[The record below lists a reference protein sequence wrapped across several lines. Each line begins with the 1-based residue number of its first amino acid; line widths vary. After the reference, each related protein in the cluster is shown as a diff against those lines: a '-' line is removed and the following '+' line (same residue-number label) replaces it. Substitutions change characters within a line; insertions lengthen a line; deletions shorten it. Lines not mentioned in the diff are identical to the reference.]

1 MKYSSEHNLMID
13 ETLDKFEQNWSASD
27 DRLIQKV
34 VSAAGA
40 TENQELILELIRADI
55 GRRYAAGVPVSLES
69 YSERFPEVFAD
80 GERMALVCYE
90 DFRARRSRGL
100 ACPPDRWSGMSTV
113 AAQTWYREL
122 MATRP
127 ESGDWSS
134 SAEFRQNITAVIES
148 PRNTVD
154 GERAD
159 VLRMGDFE
167 LVALLGSG
175 SFSRV
180 YLARQLSLGCRYVA
194 LKVVNR
200 ALREPAHLARLQHTG
215 IVPLYSYHY
224 ADGRWLLCMPYSGPA
239 TLADWLKRTSDSL
252 ARSGRSLIET
262 VHTAQQRVTVR
273 SSLSSRETSQATT
286 EGDLESLQKWHEAGA
301 EPLSQLSSLDF
312 REFTLWIFRR
322 LASALAHAHQRGI
335 VHGDL
340 KPANVLIRNDGEP
353 ALIDFNLSQAIDD
366 GPRHWSG
373 GTLSYMAPEQLSV
386 LATRKPGPAL
396 PQSDIYSLGLLM
408 FEIIEGRLPFVG
420 PATSTEADLLLAVQ
434 NRQKA
439 PEYRN
444 AAAVDEGVRRIID
457 RCLAGRSADRY
468 ASGSEL
474 LEDLELQA
482 ASRPLKYACE
492 SWTGSRLPKLF
503 RRYPRVY
510 SAGSVGVL
518 SCVLIAGLFLA
529 MVSYRRGAERLAA
542 IQSLKSF
549 ADSSD
554 KTFSRFLIAEAW
566 IGENDQGDRLQ
577 PIRLSLQSLGIRPT
591 EAMSDSEVN
600 NRERFQTLL
609 TPDETQWVEERLLAL
624 AFIVA
629 HYQRIPGATHQ
640 GSENPATRHA
650 LLETIL
656 SQLEPEKRH
665 FFTAQTGLAGASHA
679 GRGQIR
685 AENLSP
691 ENLNV
696 DKIWPETAAD
706 RTLLA
711 MSRLFQS
718 RPDLAVDLLE
728 QTRPPESLSP
738 IYWIAKARAHLELND
753 SRQAVNSF
761 SMALQNPETAA
772 YVYLNR
778 GLAHLRHSAFQEAI
792 DDFSESIQRE
802 PSLLAAYI
810 NRHAALLAVGNVEA
824 ALLDLDRAVELS
836 PESPR
841 VRLIRSR
848 VLRQMGRLKASQT
861 DFQAAM
867 NQRPA
872 SVEDWVSVALARLPD
887 DPERA
892 HQDLQAADTL
902 FGVNSTV
909 LQSMAHVLS
918 EYLNRPE
925 EAITALDRLL
935 EKSPE
940 FQKALAGR
948 AVLLARAGK
957 VDEVKR
963 DLQRLSSLP
972 VPPTTE
978 SLYQMACASALC
990 LEADSQLK
998 PQAIHYLAEAVE
1010 RGYGGQLML
1019 TDPDLESLRTYP
1031 EFDVIVK
1038 HFELTTAYRK

>member
-1 MKYSSEHNLMID
+1 MSS
-13 ETLDKFEQNWSASD
+13 
-27 DRLIQKV
+27 
-34 VSAAGA
+34 
-40 TENQELILELIRADI
+40 
-55 GRRYAAGVPVSLES
+55 
-69 YSERFPEVFAD
+69 
-80 GERMALVCYE
+80 
-90 DFRARRSRGL
+90 
-100 ACPPDRWSGMSTV
+100 V
-113 AAQTWYREL
+113 A
-122 MATRP
+122 
-127 ESGDWSS
+127 
-134 SAEFRQNITAVIES
+134 ES
-148 PRNTVD
+148 PCNAVD

-159 VLRMGDFE
+159 FLRMGDFE

-180 YLARQLSLGCRYVA
+180 YLARQLSLGGRYVA

-252 ARSGRSLIET
+252 ARSGRSLVET

-273 SSLSSRETSQATT
+273 SSLSPREVSRATT
-286 EGDLESLQKWHEAGA
+286 EGDLESLRKWHEAGA

-312 REFTLWIFRR
+312 CEFTLWIFRR

-373 GTLSYMAPEQLSV
+373 GTLSYMAPEQLTV
-386 LATRKPGPAL
+386 LATHKPGPAL
-396 PQSDIYSLGLLM
+396 PQSDVYSLGLLM
-408 FEIIEGRLPFVG
+408 FEIIEGRLPFAG
-420 PATSTEADLLLAVQ
+420 PATAAEADLLTAVQ

-439 PEYRN
+439 PEYQK
-444 AAAVDEGVRRIID
+444 ATAVDEGVRRIID
-457 RCLAGRSADRY
+457 RCLAGRIEDRY

-482 ASRPLKYACE
+482 ASRPLKYAVE

-510 SAGSVGVL
+510 SAGSVGIL
-518 SCVLIAGLFLA
+518 SCVLVAALVWA
-529 MVSYRRGAERLAA
+529 MASYRRGAERLAA
-542 IQSLKSF
+542 IESLKSF

-554 KTFSRFLIAEAW
+554 QAFSRFLIAEAW
-566 IGENDQGDRLQ
+566 IGQNDQGDRLE
-577 PIRLSLQSLGIRPT
+577 PIRLSLDSLGIRPA
-591 EAMSDSEVN
+591 EATSDSAAN
-600 NRERFQTLL
+600 DRDRSRTLL

-629 HYQRIPGATHQ
+629 HYQRSAGAAHQ
-640 GSENPATRHA
+640 GSETPATRHA
-650 LLETIL
+650 LVETIV
-656 SQLEPEKRH
+656 SQLEPRQRH
-665 FFTAQTGLAGASHA
+665 SLTAPAGLAGVAPS
-679 GRGQIR
+679 GRVQIR
-685 AENLSP
+685 AEDLSL
-691 ENLNV
+691 ENLRL
-696 DKIWPETAAD
+696 DETWSDTAAD

-711 MSRLFQS
+711 MSCLFYS
-718 RPDLAVDLLE
+718 RPDLAVELLE
-728 QTRPPESLSP
+728 QTKPPESLSLV
-738 IYWIAKARAHLELND
+738 YWITKARAHLELND

-761 SMALQNPETAA
+761 SMALHNPETAA

-778 GLAHLRHSAFQEAI
+778 GLAHLRHSALQEAI

-810 NRHAALLAVGNVEA
+810 NRHAALLAVGHAEA
-824 ALLDLDRAVELS
+824 ALRDLDRAVELA

-867 NQRPA
+867 NLRPA

-902 FGVNSTV
+902 FGVNSMV

-957 VDEVKR
+957 VEEVKR
-963 DLQRLSSLP
+963 DLQRLTALP

-1010 RGYGGQLML
+1010 RGYGGQLLL
-1019 TDPDLESLRTYP
+1019 TDPDLELLRTYP